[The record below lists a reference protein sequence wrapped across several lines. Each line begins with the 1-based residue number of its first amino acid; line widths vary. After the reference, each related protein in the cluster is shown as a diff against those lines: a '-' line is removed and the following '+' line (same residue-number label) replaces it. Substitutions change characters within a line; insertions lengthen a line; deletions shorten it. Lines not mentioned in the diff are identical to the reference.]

1 MGAPRGAGGVNK
13 DMIWGSKQFRILCQ
27 MGFRKEDV
35 ETALRQTNLQL
46 EDALKMLNAVG
57 RGGGGMPGRGMPPS
71 DMFGPRAEPDMFE
84 PRGFPGRGPM
94 PPYPAGQL
102 GRSRPP
108 TPAWPD
114 QASPTPA
121 GMSTPA

>member
-35 ETALRQTNLQL
+35 ETALRQTNLRL

-94 PPYPAGQL
+94 PPYPAGTVL
-102 GRSRPP
+102 PDFLFFPLLEP
-108 TPAWPD
+108 TE
-114 QASPTPA
+114 S
-121 GMSTPA
+121 